1 MAPKIDR
8 KNLRHIT
15 VKEGEPIYLDVKVS
29 GEPAPDCQ
37 WYINGKTLV
46 PTNHKRVEDV
56 PYNTK
61 LYNDSPERKDT
72 GTYKLVAQNK
82 YGQDQAEI
90 EITIICKYS
99 KSSHTHSFEEI
110 EENKI
115 SKYRIRI
122 CFTQIVRKIFIQII
136 YINS

>member
-8 KNLRHIT
+8 KNLRNIT
-15 VKEGEPIYLDVKVS
+15 VKEGEPIYLDIKVS
-29 GEPAPDCQ
+29 GEPAPEVAL
-37 WYINGKTLV
+37 YVNGKTLQ
-46 PTNHKRVEDV
+46 PTNHKRVDHV

-61 LYNDSPERKDT
+61 FHNDNPERKDT
-72 GTYKLVAQNK
+72 GTYKIVAQNK

-99 KSSHTHSFEEI
+99 KSSHTPSFEEI